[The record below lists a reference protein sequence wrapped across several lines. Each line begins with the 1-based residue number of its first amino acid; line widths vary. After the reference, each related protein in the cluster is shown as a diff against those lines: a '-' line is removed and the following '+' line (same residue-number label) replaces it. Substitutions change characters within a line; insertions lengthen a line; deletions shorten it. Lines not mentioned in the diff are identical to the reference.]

1 MDLFVRSQ
9 RCRPLNWNR
18 ISDGVERG
26 VIEGARATGTPF
38 IGRNTTA
45 ETDTLQSRY
54 LPLFEAKR
62 YERPPVGPG
71 LPPLTTVPIAGERCS
86 ARLESALDQLKRK
99 RNQPKTIDTPLSR
112 TLDLNGYSV
121 YQQMRSVPVDM
132 YVTRMRVRLPQNSNW
147 VKVEKCYFDP
157 RNVSLDTMLLFHDIT
172 ISGNVDLYDATEQ
185 DRVLSNQ
192 RLRRNY
198 VDPGR
203 IPYGR
208 YRSGN
213 GCNMILRLRKAG
225 IGFHTRPLNQQ
236 PGKFNVKTDSEFV
249 EPGFISVYAY
259 GCERYINRNSNKN
272 RENVPLRRRKRSD
285 EFLFEPNFDK
295 AFNEPETR
303 STNNWDII
311 YEPRSGRM
319 DRMDYDRSKLFRPDD
334 ELDEAEDIS
343 REMEDIFTKG
353 IRTLLTTYMKKE
365 LQPAIK
371 DTLMRNM
378 GYVISYG

>member
-1 MDLFVRSQ
+1 MLFAKIASA
-9 RCRPLNWNR
+9 
-18 ISDGVERG
+18 SDNEL
-26 VIEGARATGTPF
+26 PS
-38 IGRNTTA
+38 A
-45 ETDTLQSRY
+45 EVQKESRF

-62 YERPPVGPG
+62 YDNRPLGVGPGG

-86 ARLESALDQLKRK
+86 SRLESALDQMKRRK
-99 RNQPKTIDTPLSR
+99 RTQPKNLDTPLSQSI
-112 TLDLNGYSV
+112 DLNGYSL
-121 YQQMRSVPVDM
+121 YQQMRSAPVDM

-147 VKVEKCYFDP
+147 VRVEKCYFDP

-172 ISGNVDLYDATEQ
+172 ISGNVDLYDANDL
-185 DRVLSNQ
+185 DRGIPPSR
-192 RLRRNY
+192 RLRRHFAESRSIDGPFDNY
-198 VDPGR
+198 A
-203 IPYGR
+203 
-208 YRSGN
+208 RSRGSN

-259 GCERYINRNSNKN
+259 GCEKYINRNSVRNKDN
-272 RENVPLRRRKRSD
+272 LPLKRRKRSD
-285 EFLFEPNFDK
+285 EFTFD
-295 AFNEPETR
+295 ARPLYSGGVDSR
-303 STNNWDII
+303 AADNNWDIV
-311 YEPRSGRM
+311 YEPRSRVN
-319 DRMDYDRSKLFRPDD
+319 YERSKLFRPED